1 MKTSPSQLALFAA
14 DTRFVLLVSSLFS
27 SGLAAELGP
36 TAVVVFL
43 VLRAHANFKT
53 GEVHIGQRRL
63 ADQVGVTTLTCRR
76 ALTAL
81 ESRGLISRMQAH
93 SRARTTYT
101 ITDVIPVFHNDPEHK
116 APAGT
121 ISVPFIPATAAQL
134 LNDAKA
140 SLYRGE
146 APRGSPITLNITV
159 VHHSGT
165 GDVVVHNH
173 GSSTSEG
180 STSSDDGFHVGRLGE
195 DRASWFARM
204 IVEASERRSG
214 QDPDS

>member
-1 MKTSPSQLALFAA
+1 MNAKAPPSQLALFAA

-43 VLRAHANFKT
+43 VLRAHANFQT

-76 ALTAL
+76 ALAAL
-81 ESRGLISRMQAH
+81 EAKGLISRSQEH

-116 APAGT
+116 AAGT
-121 ISVPFIPATAAQL
+121 IAVPFIPRRATEL

-146 APRGSPITLNITV
+146 PPPGSPITLNITV
-159 VHHSGT
+159 VHHSGS
-165 GDVVVHNH
+165 GDVVINNH
-173 GSSTSEG
+173 GSSSEG
-180 STSSDDGFHVGRLGE
+180 FHIGKLDRE
-195 DRASWFARM
+195 RASWFARM
-204 IVEASERRSG
+204 IVEASERETE
-214 QDPDS
+214 QDPDT

>member
-1 MKTSPSQLALFAA
+1 MNAKAPPSQLALFAA

-43 VLRAHANFKT
+43 VLRAHANFQT

-76 ALTAL
+76 ALAAL
-81 ESRGLISRMQAH
+81 EAKGLISRSQEH

-101 ITDVIPVFHNDPEHK
+101 IIDVIPVFHNDPGHR
-116 APAGT
+116 AAGT
-121 ISVPFIPATAAQL
+121 IAVPFIPRRATEL
-134 LNDAKA
+134 LNDVKA

-146 APRGSPITLNITV
+146 PPAGSPITLNITV
-159 VHHSGT
+159 VHHSGS
-165 GDVVVHNH
+165 GDVVINNH
-173 GSSTSEG
+173 GSSNE
-180 STSSDDGFHVGRLGE
+180 GFHIGKLDRE
-195 DRASWFARM
+195 RASWFARM
-204 IVEASERRSG
+204 IVEASERETE
-214 QDPDS
+214 QDPDT

>member
-1 MKTSPSQLALFAA
+1 MSTVKTPPSQLALFAA

-63 ADQVGVTTLTCRR
+63 ADQVGVTTLTTRR

-81 ESRGLISRMQAH
+81 EARGLISRMQAH

-101 ITDVIPVFHNDPEHK
+101 ITDVIPVFHNDPTQQA

-121 ISVPFIPATAAQL
+121 ISVPFIPSSAAQL

-159 VHHSGT
+159 VNHSGT

-173 GSSTSEG
+173 GS
-180 STSSDDGFHVGRLGE
+180 TSSHDGFHVGKLGQE
-195 DRASWFARM
+195 TASFFARM
-204 IVEASERRSG
+204 IVEANDQG
-214 QDPDS
+214 GKPDR